1 MKKKVMSIFT
11 LLMVAMML
19 ASCGVVQNEPTEQG
33 STAASSASQ
42 TSVEGATTTGDTQSQ
57 PLAGADIVLKLSHT
71 DNDISMLS
79 NTWNCYARTFKSRLE
94 TLSGG
99 TMTVDI
105 YPNSQLGDETS
116 TLEQCSQGTVDIVVG
131 ATCGNLANWVP
142 NFNVFDIPYLI
153 QDLDVCNLVCQG
165 PVLEELNQELKESGN
180 MQVLSLMATAY
191 RNLDTWNAPI
201 HSVSE
206 VKGMKIRIQSIEAHT
221 NMVKG
226 WGGIPATISF
236 SELYSAAS
244 TGVIDAFENANYT
257 LFMNNL
263 YETVHYI
270 TETNHLANVCMC
282 VMSNKT
288 LSSLTDEQVQWVKD
302 SAGEARKAALG
313 VVAAN
318 NVNVMTQ
325 LQEKGIEII
334 SLSDEEKAG
343 FKDAC
348 YDLCVNSVLQKVDK
362 DFYQSF
368 LTAYKD
374 AASYLGKS

>member
-1 MKKKVMSIFT
+1 MYKKKIESLLALVM
-11 LLMVAMML
+11 LLGIL
-19 ASCGVVQNEPTEQG
+19 TGCGVVQNEPTGQQNTAQD
-33 STAASSASQ
+33 SAAS
-42 TSVEGATTTGDTQSQ
+42 TTNAQSR
-57 PLAGADIVLKLSHT
+57 PLDGADIVLKLSHA
-71 DNDISMLS
+71 DNDTSMLA

-116 TLEQCSQGTVDIVVG
+116 TLEQCSKGTIDIVVG
-131 ATCGNLANWVP
+131 ATCGNLATWVP
-142 NFNVFDIPYLI
+142 NFNVFDIPYLME
-153 QDLDVCNLVCQG
+153 DLEVCNLVCQG
-165 PVLEELNQELKESGN
+165 KILDELNGELNSSGN

-191 RNLDTWNAPI
+191 RNLDTWNAPV
-201 HSVSE
+201 HNVSE

-226 WGGIPATISF
+226 WGAIPTSVAF

-263 YETVHYI
+263 YETVKYI
-270 TETNHLANVCMC
+270 TETNHLANACMS
-282 VMSNKT
+282 VMSSKT
-288 LSSLTDEQVQWVKD
+288 IDSLTDEQFQWVRG
-302 SAGEARKAALG
+302 ATTEARKAALG

-318 NVNVMTQ
+318 NVNVMDD
-325 LQEKGIEII
+325 LREKNIEII
-334 SLSDEEKAG
+334 SLTDEEKAG

-348 YDLCVNSVLQKVDK
+348 YDLCVESVLQNVDG
-362 DFYQSF
+362 DFYQRF
-368 LTAYKD
+368 LDSYQE
-374 AASYLGKS
+374 AAAFLGK

>member
-1 MKKKVMSIFT
+1 MKKKNLCLVS
-11 LLMVAMML
+11 LLLVVSL
-19 ASCGVVQNEPTEQG
+19 LVGCGVVQNPP
-33 STAASSASQ
+33 SDTADSQEQ
-42 TSVEGATTTGDTQSQ
+42 TSTDGTTATGDTQSL
-57 PLAGADIVLKLSHT
+57 PLEGADIVLKLSHT

-94 TLSGG
+94 ILSGG

-116 TLEQCSQGTVDIVVG
+116 TLEQCSKGTVDIVVG
-131 ATCGNLANWVP
+131 ATCGNLATWVP

-153 QDLDVCNLVCQG
+153 DDLEVCNLVCQG
-165 PVLEELNQELKESGN
+165 EILDELNGMLQSSGN

-201 HSVSE
+201 HNVSE
-206 VKGMKIRIQSIEAHT
+206 VKGMKVRIQSIDAHT

-226 WGGIPATISF
+226 WGAIPASVSF

-263 YETVHYI
+263 YETVQYI
-270 TETNHLANVCMC
+270 TETNHLANACMC
-282 VMSNKT
+282 VISDKT
-288 LSSLTDEQVQWVKD
+288 LSSLTDEQVQWVKGAA
-302 SAGEARKAALG
+302 SEARKAALG

-318 NVNVMTQ
+318 DVNVMQ
-325 LQEKGIEII
+325 DLQENNIEII
-334 SLSDEEKAG
+334 SLTDEEKAG

-348 YDLCVNSVLQKVDK
+348 YDLCVDAVLQNVDE
-362 DFYQSF
+362 DFYQRF
-368 LTAYKD
+368 LTAYQE
-374 AASYLGKS
+374 AAAYLGKA

>member
-1 MKKKVMSIFT
+1 MIERKISGFLA
-11 LLMVAMML
+11 LLILLTSLVG
-19 ASCGVVQNEPTEQG
+19 CGVVQNEPAVQQENN
-33 STAASSASQ
+33 AVEDSAS
-42 TSVEGATTTGDTQSQ
+42 TTTGDSQSR
-57 PLAGADIVLKLSHT
+57 PLEGADIVLKLSHT

-116 TLEQCSQGTVDIVVG
+116 TLEQCSKGTVDIVVG
-131 ATCGNLANWVP
+131 ATCGNLATWVP
-142 NFNVFDIPYLI
+142 DFNVFDIPYLMD
-153 QDLDVCNLVCQG
+153 DLDVCNLVCQG
-165 PVLEELNQELKESGN
+165 KILSELNEKLKTKGN

-201 HSVSE
+201 HNVSE
-206 VKGMKIRIQSIEAHT
+206 VKGMKVRIQSIDAHT
-221 NMVKG
+221 NMIKG
-226 WGGIPATISF
+226 WGAVPATVSF

-257 LFMNNL
+257 LFFNNL
-263 YETVHYI
+263 YETVKYI
-270 TETNHLANVCMC
+270 TETNHLANACMC
-282 VMSNKT
+282 VMSDKT
-288 LSSLTDEQVQWVKD
+288 ISSLTDEQAQWVRGAA
-302 SAGEARKAALG
+302 SEARNAALG

-318 NVNVMTQ
+318 NVNVMSD
-325 LQEKGIEII
+325 LREKNIEII

-348 YDLCVNSVLQKVDK
+348 YELCVDSVLQNVDEE
-362 DFYQSF
+362 FYQRF
-368 LTAYKD
+368 LDAYQEAKV
-374 AASYLGKS
+374 YLGKE